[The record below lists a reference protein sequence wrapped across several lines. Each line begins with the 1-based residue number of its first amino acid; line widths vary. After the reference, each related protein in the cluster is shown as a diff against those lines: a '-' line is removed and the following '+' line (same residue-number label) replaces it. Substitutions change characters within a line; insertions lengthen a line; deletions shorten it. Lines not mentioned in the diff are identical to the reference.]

1 MNRAITFLQ
10 DASKGKVV
18 LTLFILTNIVYGVIL
33 GYSIPL
39 VLSSAPEATL
49 FDMSPTGYSY
59 SQAIELLKSLGLEG
73 RNTYLTVQIPL
84 DFVYPALFGV
94 SYALLITWIL
104 KQSVARES
112 RLFLL
117 AFLPLLAGI
126 FDYLENMSIIAML
139 NGFPDVSE
147 SLVLIASSFTIA
159 KSVMTSL
166 SFVFLLVAIIGL
178 VARFLKKLPLT
189 TGNKD

>member
-39 VLSSAPEATL
+39 VLSFAPEATL

-166 SFVFLLVAIIGL
+166 FFVFLLVAIIGL